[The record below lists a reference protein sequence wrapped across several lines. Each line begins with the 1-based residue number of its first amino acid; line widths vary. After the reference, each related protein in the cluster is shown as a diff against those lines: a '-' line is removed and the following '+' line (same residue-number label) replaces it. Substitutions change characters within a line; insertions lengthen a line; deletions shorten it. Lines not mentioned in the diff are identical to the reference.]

1 MQTEFQTTDAVTI
14 ACDLT
19 AIPTE
24 ARAAWVET
32 GKYVYAAVQEIQE
45 LPDGYRF
52 RLSADSVLLLRV
64 AEYISNER
72 LCCAFL
78 HFTVEVTPGRG
89 PFWLSLTGG
98 EGVKAYIAEIFTT
111 SGLLNIDV
119 VMVAGPSK
127 KIR

>member
-1 MQTEFQTTDAVTI
+1 MQTDLQTTDAVTI
-14 ACDLT
+14 ACDPS

-24 ARAAWVET
+24 ARAAWIET
-32 GKYVYAAVQEIQE
+32 GKYVYAAVQEIKE

-52 RLSADSVLLLRV
+52 RLPADTTLLLRV

-98 EGVKAYIAEIFTT
+98 EGVKAYIAEIF
-111 SGLLNIDV
+111 SASDLLNIDV
-119 VMVAGPSK
+119 AMAAGLV
-127 KIR
+127 